1 MELPSPLTLARI
13 QFAFTVTFHFLF
25 PAFTFGLASY
35 LAVLEGLWLWKRDA
49 IYREL
54 YQFWLKI
61 FAVAFALGV
70 VSGIVMSYQFGTNWS
85 RMSDTVGAVMGP
97 VMSYEVLTAFFLE
110 AGFLGIMLFGLNRVG
125 ERLHL
130 FATCMVALGTLISTF
145 WIISA
150 NSWMHTPAGYA
161 MENGRFVPDDWWAI
175 VFNPS
180 FPYRLGHVV
189 LGGYLTTAF
198 IVGAVGAW
206 HLLKGHWDGP
216 ARRMFSMAM
225 WMAAIVAPMQAFMG
239 DLHGLNTLHHQP
251 AKIAAMEGHFE
262 TQRGAPL
269 YIFGLPDLEEERT
282 KYAIGIPKLGSLILG
297 HSLDA
302 ELKGLKDFPRDQWPN
317 APVLFWTFR
326 AMVGIGFAMI
336 GVGVLSLWLRWRG
349 RLYDSSWFHRIAVA
363 MGPSGLFAVTFGW
376 ITTEHGR
383 QPWIVNGL
391 VRTSEGVSPLAFGS
405 VATSLALFVVVYFL
419 VFGVGIYYIL
429 RLMRAAP
436 NIAHDAM
443 PSGPGGEQR
452 PAAGA
457 GTRGGHRPAAAADDR
472 HWAGDGG
479 RAGGPAPAPAE

>member
-49 IYREL
+49 VYREL
-54 YQFWLKI
+54 YQFWLRI

-150 NSWMHTPAGYA
+150 NSWMHTPVGYA
-161 MENGRFVPDDWWAI
+161 MENGRFVPADWWAI

-206 HLLKGHWDGP
+206 HLLKGHWDAP

-251 AKIAAMEGHFE
+251 AKIAAMEG
-262 TQRGAPL
+262 TSRPSAGRRSTSSACRTWRRSAPST
-269 YIFGLPDLEEERT
+269 RS
-282 KYAIGIPKLGSLILG
+282 AS
-297 HSLDA
+297 
-302 ELKGLKDFPRDQWPN
+302 R
-317 APVLFWTFR
+317 
-326 AMVGIGFAMI
+326 
-336 GVGVLSLWLRWRG
+336 
-349 RLYDSSWFHRIAVA
+349 SS
-363 MGPSGLFAVTFGW
+363 
-376 ITTEHGR
+376 
-383 QPWIVNGL
+383 
-391 VRTSEGVSPLAFGS
+391 
-405 VATSLALFVVVYFL
+405 
-419 VFGVGIYYIL
+419 
-429 RLMRAAP
+429 AA
-436 NIAHDAM
+436 
-443 PSGPGGEQR
+443 
-452 PAAGA
+452 
-457 GTRGGHRPAAAADDR
+457 
-472 HWAGDGG
+472 
-479 RAGGPAPAPAE
+479 

>member
-49 IYREL
+49 VYREL
-54 YQFWLKI
+54 YLFWLRI

-110 AGFLGIMLFGLNRVG
+110 AGFLGIMLFGMTRVG
-125 ERLHL
+125 ERLHFL
-130 FATCMVALGTLISTF
+130 ATCMVAVGTLISTF

-175 VFNPS
+175 IFNPS

-206 HLLKGHWDGP
+206 HLLRGHWDRP
-216 ARRMFSMAM
+216 SRRMFSMAM
-225 WMAAIVAPMQAFMG
+225 WMAAIVAPMQAVMG
-239 DLHGLNTLHHQP
+239 DYHGLNTLEHQP

-269 YIFGLPDLEEERT
+269 YLFGLPDMEAGETR
-282 KYAIGIPKLGSLILG
+282 YAIGIPYLSSLILG

-302 ELKGLKDFPRDQWPN
+302 ELKGLNAFPPDERPN

-326 AMVGIGFAMI
+326 GMVGIGFLMI
-336 GVGVLSLWLRWRG
+336 GVGALSLWLRWRG
-349 RLYDSSWFHRIAVA
+349 QLYGARWFHKVCLA
-363 MGPSGLFAVTFGW
+363 MGPSGLLAVTLGW

-383 QPWIVNGL
+383 QPWIVYGL
-391 VRTSEGVSPLAFGS
+391 VRTADGVSPLAFGS
-405 VATSLALFVVVYFL
+405 VATSLALFVAVYLL

-429 RLMRAAP
+429 RLMRTVPSAVGAT
-436 NIAHDAM
+436 

-452 PAAGA
+452 PAVA
-457 GTRGGHRPAAAADDR
+457 GTRGGQRPAAAGDDR
-472 HWAGDGG
+472 RWPEGD